1 MARIGDLELN
11 EDISF
16 QEREWTAERI
26 GWGALLLVVLLALL
40 GLFGNGPISWTSA
53 TSDSGDLEV
62 SFERF
67 GRRGGSQT
75 LTVRAEASAASKGAW
90 EIDISR
96 DYLGAVRMDAMTPQP
111 DSVSAVPG
119 GSRYT
124 FLQASDDADL
134 EVELSLTPTTL
145 WGASGD
151 IGLADGDPVTVRH
164 FFFP

>member
-16 QEREWTAERI
+16 QEREWTAERL
-26 GWGALLLVVLLALL
+26 GWAALFVLLALAVA

-53 TSDSGDLEV
+53 TSDSGALEV

-67 GRRGGSQT
+67 GRRGGAQT
-75 LTVRAEASAASKGAW
+75 LTVRADASAASGGAW
-90 EIDISR
+90 EIDISS
-96 DYLGAVRMDAMTPQP
+96 DYLGAVRVDAITPGP
-111 DSVSAVPG
+111 DSVAAVPG

-124 FLQASDDADL
+124 FLQAGEDADL

-151 IGLADGDPVTVRH
+151 VALADGDPVTVRH